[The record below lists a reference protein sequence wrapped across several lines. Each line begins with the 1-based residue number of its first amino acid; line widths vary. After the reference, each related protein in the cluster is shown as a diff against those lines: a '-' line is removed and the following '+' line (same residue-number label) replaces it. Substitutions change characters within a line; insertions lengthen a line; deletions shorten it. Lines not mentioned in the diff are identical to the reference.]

1 MYRNYLGGVYCISMP
16 QLLSS
21 IPIIVHP
28 SGCPC
33 SDWATGLD
41 ERGETIISEFR
52 GTGFAGSAVR
62 DGSRTGR
69 GNYGDIVS
77 FPNSIN
83 TAYPHESFERSITR
97 ILDRNQWIVSSSVG
111 KEYRDLRWP
120 SGCRSK
126 RCSTI

>member
-1 MYRNYLGGVYCISMP
+1 VTTDYICTHVHMYRNYLGGVYCISMP

-69 GNYGDIVS
+69 GTVVSREWWSYLFLIEFLIYGG
-77 FPNSIN
+77 
-83 TAYPHESFERSITR
+83 RG
-97 ILDRNQWIVSSSVG
+97 G
-111 KEYRDLRWP
+111 KE
-120 SGCRSK
+120 G
-126 RCSTI
+126 